1 MMAGANLSGVIF
13 KLSKRELSSEVT
25 VTPAAWRVLAQCD
38 GARSVAEIARALA
51 MDEATVAQ
59 VADTFFRCGILQLA
73 PGSPAPPRPPVNK
86 AFFDRLTN
94 ELARAIGPLAALTVE
109 DEMAA
114 LGEARESF
122 PRDEVPEL
130 VERLSHLI
138 RDDARRLAFQQV
150 MLEAIR
156 KL

>member
-1 MMAGANLSGVIF
+1 MAGSPLSGVVF
-13 KLSKRELSSEVT
+13 KLSSRELSNDVT

-38 GARSVAEIARALA
+38 GVRSVGDIAQDLA
-51 MDEATVAQ
+51 MEPAAVAQ

-73 PGSPAPPRPPVNK
+73 AGSPAPPRPPINK
-86 AFFDRLTN
+86 AFLDQLTN

-109 DEMAA
+109 EEIAA
-114 LGEARESF
+114 LGETRDSV
-122 PRDEVPEL
+122 PRDEAPAL
-130 VERLSHLI
+130 VERLSHAI
-138 RDDARRLAFQQV
+138 REDARRLRFHQV

>member
-1 MMAGANLSGVIF
+1 MAGTNFSGVIF
-13 KLSKRELSSEVT
+13 KLSSREPTSDVT

-38 GARSVAEIARALA
+38 GARSVAEIAQALA
-51 MDEATVAQ
+51 MDPAAVSQ

-73 PGSPAPPRPPVNK
+73 PGSPTLPRPPINK
-86 AFFDRLTN
+86 AFFDQVTS

-109 DEMAA
+109 DEIAA
-114 LGEARESF
+114 LGESRDSV
-122 PRDEVPEL
+122 PRDEIPAL
-130 VERLSHLI
+130 VERLSHVI
-138 RDDARRLAFQQV
+138 RDDARRLKFQQV

>member
-1 MMAGANLSGVIF
+1 
-13 KLSKRELSSEVT
+13 
-25 VTPAAWRVLAQCD
+25 
-38 GARSVAEIARALA
+38 
-51 MDEATVAQ
+51 
-59 VADTFFRCGILQLA
+59 VADTLFRSGILQLA

-86 AFFDRLTN
+86 AFFDQLTN

-109 DEMAA
+109 DEITA

-122 PRDEVPEL
+122 PRDEIPAL
-130 VERLSHLI
+130 VERLSHVI
-138 RDDARRLAFQQV
+138 RDDARRVRFQQV